1 MKKYKVPP
9 RIVRDVLLA
18 TFLLLGEL
26 DLDEL
31 VRLLLL
37 VAIHLPL
44 LALFPFMPLIREARK
59 PRAKNMGQ

>member
-31 VRLLLL
+31 VSLLLLLL
-37 VAIHLPL
+37 VLP
-44 LALFPFMPLIREARK
+44 IY
-59 PRAKNMGQ
+59 

>member
-31 VRLLLL
+31 VSLFLL
-37 VAIHLPL
+37 VAIHLLL
-44 LALFPFMPLIREARK
+44 LASPSCI
-59 PRAKNMGQ
+59 